1 MWKLWSIVCVSIRFL
16 LRLKCFSVGI
26 TGLSF
31 VCGKSWEGCDRAFYC
46 AACKLAEGIATIL
59 VCHVIDIEDPSLWS
73 IYSALYLS
81 VKKKSLCSEGE
92 NLRNMAS
99 WVVIQLCLE
108 KSFQHIPWET
118 SMNLHLIHSSHHL
131 STICLFWSLNVS
143 LKMNASEKMPPL
155 PHLMWKGILLSVQTY
170 GVVYLKTKLTV
181 RSILLGNTI

>member
-26 TGLSF
+26 TGLSY

-46 AACKLAEGIATIL
+46 AACKLAEGIAPIM
-59 VCHVIDIEDPSLWS
+59 VCHVIDIEYPSPWI

-81 VKKKSLCSEGE
+81 VKKKNLLCSEGE

-99 WVVIQLCLE
+99 WVVIQLCSE
-108 KSFQHIPWET
+108 KSFRHILWET
-118 SMNLHLIHSSHHL
+118 STNLHLIHSSHRL
-131 STICLFWSLNVS
+131 STICLFRRLNVS

-155 PHLMWKGILLSVQTY
+155 LHQMWKGIFLSVQTY
-170 GVVYLKTKLTV
+170 GVVYLKTKLL
-181 RSILLGNTI
+181 RCGQFY